1 MLLTTSTLTT
11 LRLFNSQVL
20 SGMDLKLSVNI
31 PIRRP
36 LLVGGSSKSM
46 GYARRRPKLMPQ
58 KLRLAREHLH
68 LDPAQMAEHLMSKIE
83 SHNNRRVEIK
93 VHWVPNFELGK
104 HEPDIL
110 TLLAYSHLV
119 KLPIDDLVDDA
130 VSAEAFRKRLGKASQ
145 VHGSGPTK
153 TRKRVKR

>member
-1 MLLTTSTLTT
+1 
-11 LRLFNSQVL
+11 
-20 SGMDLKLSVNI
+20 
-31 PIRRP
+31 
-36 LLVGGSSKSM
+36 
-46 GYARRRPKLMPQ
+46 MPQ

-68 LDPAQMAEHLMSKIE
+68 LDPAQMAEHLMSKIK

-130 VSAEAFRKRLGKASQ
+130 VSAEAFANDL
-145 VHGSGPTK
+145 
-153 TRKRVKR
+153 VKPLRYTAVGQQKQERE